1 MVAKISLGSSLYGA
15 IVYNGEKINKEK
27 GRVLDTNKIYND
39 GSGNIDIH
47 RAFEDFKRWMP
58 QHTRA
63 EKTMMHISLNP
74 HPDDRLSEMQYT
86 QLAHEYM
93 EKMGFAEM
101 PYIIVKHEDI
111 DRHHI
116 HIVALRVRPDGS
128 CISDKNN
135 FYRSKEITRELEKKY
150 GLHTAERQKITPD
163 MPIKKIDPSGDIKRQ
178 VANTIKMVGMRYK
191 FQTIGEYNAILGLY
205 NIRCEQT
212 DGRVNGR
219 EYHGLV
225 YFATDDNGKTIASP
239 FKASRLGKFAS
250 RTAIDG
256 KMERAKDKIDI
267 RPTKR
272 ALPEAMAESSDKDDF
287 IAKLKERNIDLI
299 LRYTDTGRIYGA
311 TFIDHNTGTV
321 LNGSRLGKEFSAN
334 SLEKWFTAGEKPSV
348 MPVAPDIQQEQP
360 QLDMQS
366 TSDTRQPQ
374 QDNSQSGNSQ
384 SSTSSGGQ
392 STTGGG
398 SATSQSPPFRQPQSQ
413 TRQNNSYAYDDA
425 PTLPGFDLFQTG
437 PGFDPQEEAFY
448 REMQR
453 RRKKKRRGPKL

>member
-1 MVAKISLGSSLYGA
+1 MVAKISLGKSIYGA
-15 IVYNGEKINKEK
+15 LSYNAEKINKEK

-93 EKMGFAEM
+93 DKMGFAEM
-101 PYIIVKHEDI
+101 PYLIVKHEDI

-135 FYRSKEITRELEKKY
+135 FYRSKEITRELERKY

-178 VANTIKMVGMRYK
+178 VANTVKMVGMRYK
-191 FQTIGEYNAILGLY
+191 FQAIGEYNAILGLY
-205 NIRCEQT
+205 NVRCEQT

-225 YFATDDNGKTIASP
+225 YFATDDSGKTIASP

-256 KMERAKDKIDI
+256 RMERAKDKIDI
-267 RPTKR
+267 RPTKQ
-272 ALPEAMAESSDKDDF
+272 AVSEAMAESSGKEDF
-287 IAKLKERNIDLI
+287 IAKLKEQNIDLI

-311 TFIDHNTGTV
+311 TFIGHKTGTV

-334 SLEKWFTAGEKPSV
+334 SLEKWFTADEKPSV
-348 MPVAPDIQQEQP
+348 IPVAPEVQQEQSQPDTP
-360 QLDMQS
+360 QS
-366 TSDTRQPQ
+366 QPGNSQ
-374 QDNSQSGNSQ
+374 SQSGNTQ
-384 SSTSSGGQ
+384 SGTSNSGQ
-392 STTGGG
+392 STTGGSG
-398 SATSQSPPFRQPQSQ
+398 SGTSQGQPFSQPQPH
-413 TRQNNSYAYDDA
+413 TRQGNSSAYDDV
-425 PTLPGFDLFQTG
+425 PTLPGLDLLQTG

-453 RRKKKRRGPKL
+453 RKRKKRRGPKL

>member
-1 MVAKISLGSSLYGA
+1 MVAKISLGKSIYGA
-15 IVYNGEKINKEK
+15 LSYNAEKINKEK

-74 HPDDRLSEMQYT
+74 HPDDVLSEMQYT

-93 EKMGFAEM
+93 EKMGFSEM
-101 PYIIVKHEDI
+101 PYLIVKHEDI

-135 FYRSKEITRELEKKY
+135 FYRSKEITRELERKY

-163 MPIKKIDPSGDIKRQ
+163 MPIRKIDPSGDIKRQ
-178 VANTIKMVGMRYK
+178 VANTVKMVGMRYK
-191 FQTIGEYNAILGLY
+191 FQTIGEYNAILDLY
-205 NIRCEQT
+205 NVRCEQT
-212 DGRVNGR
+212 EGRVNGR

-256 KMERAKDKIDI
+256 KMERAKDNIDI
-267 RPTKR
+267 RPTKQSVS
-272 ALPEAMAESSDKDDF
+272 EAMAESSGKDDF
-287 IAKLKERNIDLI
+287 IARLKERNIDLI
-299 LRYTDTGRIYGA
+299 LRRTDTGPIYGA
-311 TFIDHNTGTV
+311 TFIDHNTRNV
-321 LNGSRLGKEFSAN
+321 LNGSRLGRQFSAN
-334 SLEKWFTAGEKPSV
+334 ALEEWFTSGERPSV
-348 MPVAPDIQQEQP
+348 VPVQTNTEPGQPHPDTQQP
-360 QLDMQS
+360 G
-366 TSDTRQPQ
+366 
-374 QDNSQSGNSQ
+374 SGNSQ
-384 SSTSSGGQ
+384 SNPAGQQTSGGAGASGTSQGQQHGQGQSQQQFRQGNTSS
-392 STTGGG
+392 
-398 SATSQSPPFRQPQSQ
+398 
-413 TRQNNSYAYDDA
+413 DDYM
-425 PTLPGFDLFQTG
+425 PTIPGLDLFHTG
-437 PGFDPQEEAFY
+437 PGFDAEEEAFY
-448 REMQR
+448 RAMQR
-453 RRKKKRRGPKL
+453 RKKKKRRGPKL

>member
-1 MVAKISLGSSLYGA
+1 MVAKISLGKSIYGA
-15 IVYNGEKINKEK
+15 LSYNAEKINKEK

-74 HPDDRLSEMQYT
+74 HPDDCLSEMQYT

-163 MPIKKIDPSGDIKRQ
+163 MPIRKIDPSGDIKRQ
-178 VANTIKMVGMRYK
+178 VANTVKMVGMRYK

-225 YFATDDNGKTIASP
+225 YFATDYNGKTIASP

-256 KMERAKDKIDI
+256 RMERAKDKIDI
-267 RPTKR
+267 RPTKQ
-272 ALPEAMAESSDKDDF
+272 AVSEAMAEFSGKDDF

-299 LRYTDTGRIYGA
+299 LRHTDTGRIYGA
-311 TFIDHNTGTV
+311 TFIDHNIGTV

-348 MPVAPDIQQEQP
+348 MPVAPDVQQEQP
-360 QLDMQS
+360 HA
-366 TSDTRQPQ
+366 DTRHSQSEHSQ
-374 QDNSQSGNSQ
+374 SQSGNTQTGTADS
-384 SSTSSGGQ
+384 GQ
-392 STTGGG
+392 STTGDG
-398 SATSQSPPFRQPQSQ
+398 SVTSQSQPFSQPQSR
-413 TRQNNSYAYDDA
+413 TRQGNFPAYDDA
-425 PTLPGFDLFQTG
+425 PTLPGLDLFQTG

>member
-74 HPDDRLSEMQYT
+74 HPDDLLSEMQYT

-135 FYRSKEITRELEKKY
+135 FYRSKEITRELERKY

-178 VANTIKMVGMRYK
+178 VANTVKMVGMRYK

-256 KMERAKDKIDI
+256 RMERAKDKIDI
-267 RPTKR
+267 RPTR
-272 ALPEAMAESSDKDDF
+272 QSVSEAMAESSGKDDF

-311 TFIDHNTGTV
+311 TFIDHNTMTV

-334 SLEKWFTAGEKPSV
+334 SLEKWFTVGEKPSV
-348 MPVAPDIQQEQP
+348 IPVEPDVQQEQP
-360 QLDMQS
+360 QP
-366 TSDTRQPQ
+366 DTRQYQ
-374 QDNSQSGNSQ
+374 QGNSQSQSGNTQ
-384 SSTSSGGQ
+384 SGNANGGQ
-392 STTGGG
+392 STTGGSG
-398 SATSQSPPFRQPQSQ
+398 SGSSQSQPFSQPQPQ
-413 TRQNNSYAYDDA
+413 TRQNNSSAYDDA
-425 PTLPGFDLFQTG
+425 PTLPGLDLFQTG

>member
-74 HPDDRLSEMQYT
+74 HPDDCLSEMQYT

-178 VANTIKMVGMRYK
+178 VANTVKMVGMRYK

-256 KMERAKDKIDI
+256 RMERAKDKIDI
-267 RPTKR
+267 RPTKQ
-272 ALPEAMAESSDKDDF
+272 AVSEAMAESSGKDDF

-299 LRYTDTGRIYGA
+299 LRHTDTGRIYGA
-311 TFIDHNTGTV
+311 TFIDHNTMTV

-348 MPVAPDIQQEQP
+348 IPVAPDVQPEQP
-360 QLDMQS
+360 QP
-366 TSDTRQPQ
+366 DTRQSQ
-374 QDNSQSGNSQ
+374 SDNRQSQSGNTQTGTADS
-384 SSTSSGGQ
+384 GQ

-398 SATSQSPPFRQPQSQ
+398 SATSQSQPFSQPQSR
-413 TRQNNSYAYDDA
+413 TRQNNSSAYDDT
-425 PTLPGFDLFQTG
+425 PTLPGLDLFQTG
-437 PGFDPQEEAFY
+437 PGFDAQEEAFY

-453 RRKKKRRGPKL
+453 RKRKKRRGPKL

>member
-1 MVAKISLGSSLYGA
+1 MVAKISLGKSIYGA
-15 IVYNGEKINKEK
+15 LSYNAEKINKEK

-74 HPDDRLSEMQYT
+74 HPDDVLSEMQYT

-93 EKMGFAEM
+93 EKMGFSEM
-101 PYIIVKHEDI
+101 PYLIVKHEDI

-135 FYRSKEITRELEKKY
+135 FYRSKEITRELERKY

-178 VANTIKMVGMRYK
+178 VANTVKMVGLRYK

-205 NIRCEQT
+205 NVRCEQT

-225 YFATDDNGKTIASP
+225 YFATDDKGKTIASP

-256 KMERAKDKIDI
+256 RMERAKDKIDI
-267 RPTKR
+267 RATKQ
-272 ALPEAMAESSDKDDF
+272 AVSEAMAESSGKDDF

-334 SLEKWFTAGEKPSV
+334 SLEKWFTVGEKPLV
-348 MPVAPDIQQEQP
+348 IPVAPDVQQEQP
-360 QLDMQS
+360 HP
-366 TSDTRQPQ
+366 DTRHSQSEHTQ
-374 QDNSQSGNSQ
+374 SQSGNTQTGSAD
-384 SSTSSGGQ
+384 SGQ

-398 SATSQSPPFRQPQSQ
+398 SATSQSPPFSQPQSQ
-413 TRQNNSYAYDDA
+413 TRQNNSSAYDNA
-425 PTLPGFDLFQTG
+425 PTLPGLDLFQTG

>member
-74 HPDDRLSEMQYT
+74 HPDDVLSEMQYT

-93 EKMGFAEM
+93 EKMGFSEM
-101 PYIIVKHEDI
+101 PYLIVKHEDI

-135 FYRSKEITRELEKKY
+135 FYRSKEITRELERKY

-163 MPIKKIDPSGDIKRQ
+163 MPIRKIDPSGDIKRQ
-178 VANTIKMVGMRYK
+178 VANTVKMVGMRYK
-191 FQTIGEYNAILGLY
+191 FQTIGEYNAILDLY
-205 NIRCEQT
+205 NVRCEQT
-212 DGRVNGR
+212 EGRVNGR

-256 KMERAKDKIDI
+256 RMDRAKDKIDI
-267 RPTKR
+267 RPTKQ
-272 ALPEAMAESSDKDDF
+272 AVSEAMAESSGKDDF

-311 TFIDHNTGTV
+311 TFIDHNTMTV

-334 SLEKWFTAGEKPSV
+334 SLEKWFTVGEKPSV
-348 MPVAPDIQQEQP
+348 IPVEPDVQQEQP
-360 QLDMQS
+360 QP
-366 TSDTRQPQ
+366 DTRQYQ
-374 QDNSQSGNSQ
+374 QGNSQ
-384 SSTSSGGQ
+384 SQAGNTQSGNANGGQ
-392 STTGGG
+392 STTGGSG
-398 SATSQSPPFRQPQSQ
+398 SGSSQSQPFSQPQPQ
-413 TRQNNSYAYDDA
+413 TRQSNSSAYDDA
-425 PTLPGFDLFQTG
+425 PTLPGLDLFQTG

-453 RRKKKRRGPKL
+453 RRRKKRRGPKL

>member
-1 MVAKISLGSSLYGA
+1 MVAKIYLGSSLYGA

-47 RAFEDFKRWMP
+47 RAFKDFKRWMP

-74 HPDDRLSEMQYT
+74 HPDDHLSEMQYT

-135 FYRSKEITRELEKKY
+135 FYRSKEITRELEKTY

-178 VANTIKMVGMRYK
+178 VANTVKMVGMRYK
-191 FQTIGEYNAILGLY
+191 FQTIGEYNAILDLY
-205 NIRCEQT
+205 NVRCEQT

-256 KMERAKDKIDI
+256 RMERAKDKIDI
-267 RPTKR
+267 RPTKQ
-272 ALPEAMAESSDKDDF
+272 AVSEAMAESSGKDDF

-299 LRYTDTGRIYGA
+299 LRYTDAGRIYGA

-334 SLEKWFTAGEKPSV
+334 SLEKWFTVGEKPSV
-348 MPVAPDIQQEQP
+348 IPVAPDVQHEQP
-360 QLDMQS
+360 QP
-366 TSDTRQPQ
+366 DTRNSQS
-374 QDNSQSGNSQ
+374 DNRQSQSGNTQTGSAD
-384 SSTSSGGQ
+384 SGQ
-392 STTGGG
+392 STAGSS
-398 SATSQSPPFRQPQSQ
+398 SATSQSQPFSQPQSR
-413 TRQNNSYAYDDA
+413 TRQNNSSAYDDM
-425 PTLPGFDLFQTG
+425 PTLPGLDLFQTG

>member
-1 MVAKISLGSSLYGA
+1 MVAKISLGKSIYGA
-15 IVYNGEKINKEK
+15 LSYNAEKINKEK

-74 HPDDRLSEMQYT
+74 HPDDVLSEMQYT

-93 EKMGFAEM
+93 EKMGFSEM
-101 PYIIVKHEDI
+101 PYLIVKHEDI

-178 VANTIKMVGMRYK
+178 VANTVKMVGMRYK

-256 KMERAKDKIDI
+256 RMERTKDKIDI
-267 RPTKR
+267 RPTKQTVS
-272 ALPEAMAESSDKDDF
+272 EAMAESSGKDDF
-287 IAKLKERNIDLI
+287 IAKLKERDIDLI

-311 TFIDHNTGTV
+311 TFIDHNTRTV
-321 LNGSRLGKEFSAN
+321 LNGSRMGKEFSAN

-348 MPVAPDIQQEQP
+348 MPVAPEVQQSQP
-360 QLDMQS
+360 QP
-366 TSDTRQPQ
+366 DTRQTQPVNSQ
-374 QDNSQSGNSQ
+374 SQSGNTQ
-384 SSTSSGGQ
+384 SGTPNSGQ
-392 STTGGG
+392 STTGGSG
-398 SATSQSPPFRQPQSQ
+398 SGTAQGQPFSQPQPQ
-413 TRQNNSYAYDDA
+413 TLQGNSSAYDDV
-425 PTLPGFDLFQTG
+425 PTLPGLDLFQTG

-453 RRKKKRRGPKL
+453 RKRKKRRGPKL

>member
-58 QHTRA
+58 QHTKA

-135 FYRSKEITRELEKKY
+135 FYRSKEITRELERKY
-150 GLHTAERQKITPD
+150 NLHTAERQKITPD
-163 MPIKKIDPSGDIKRQ
+163 MPIKKIDPSSDIKRQ
-178 VANTIKMVGMRYK
+178 VANTVKMVGMRYK

-256 KMERAKDKIDI
+256 RMERAKDKIDI
-267 RPTKR
+267 SPTR
-272 ALPEAMAESSDKDDF
+272 QAVSEAMAESSGKDYF

-311 TFIDHNTGTV
+311 TFIDHNTRTV

-334 SLEKWFTAGEKPSV
+334 SLEKWFTVGEKPSL

-360 QLDMQS
+360 RP
-366 TSDTRQPQ
+366 DTRQPQ
-374 QDNSQSGNSQ
+374 SEHSQSQSGNTQTGSAD
-384 SSTSSGGQ
+384 SGQ
-392 STTGGG
+392 STTGGSG
-398 SATSQSPPFRQPQSQ
+398 SGSSQSQPFSQPQPQ
-413 TRQNNSYAYDDA
+413 TRQSNSSAYDDA
-425 PTLPGFDLFQTG
+425 PTLPGLDLFQTG